1 MARRYSYTPRRTGS
15 STATGA
21 VSIPIIPI
29 LFAIAAVVL
38 GVLFLFRGGGSP
50 TDVVEPDN
58 AALAGGASGSVT
70 PVVASAQAT
79 PRKTPRETVVPQIS
93 GLSAVILEE
102 PCGAVLYANN
112 ENTHYPPA
120 SLTKIVTALVA
131 MDEVD
136 DLDRTVDITV
146 DGAALALETD
156 ATVMGLLPGQR
167 LSMED
172 LIYGLLMRSG
182 NDAAIQIAEAV
193 SGSETAFVALMN
205 ARVAELGLTDTHF
218 ANAHGMD
225 APGLYASAHDMAL
238 LGHELMKDPFLAKVV
253 STREYKPGWALPA
266 IENTNLMLTGYEGSI
281 GIKTGYTDQAS
292 ETIVAAA
299 EDTGRVLIVTV
310 LKSQDHYRDAGRLLD
325 WGFESTAPA
334 C

>member
-1 MARRYSYTPRRTGS
+1 VLVL
-15 STATGA
+15 GA
-21 VSIPIIPI
+21 VVFGI
-29 LFAIAAVVL
+29 
-38 GVLFLFRGGGSP
+38 LFLFRGGGA
-50 TDVVEPDN
+50 DVADPDE
-58 AALAGGASGSVT
+58 AALALPHVSGTVT
-70 PVVASAQAT
+70 PAVASAQAT
-79 PRKTPRETVVPQIS
+79 PRRTPRETSPPVIS
-93 GLSAVILEE
+93 GLAATILDE
-102 PCGAVLYANN
+102 PCGAVLYAAN
-112 ENTHYPPA
+112 EDTHYPPA

-131 MDEVD
+131 MDEID
-136 DLDRTVDITV
+136 DLDEMIEITV

-193 SGSETAFVALMN
+193 AGSEAAFVAMMN
-205 ARVAELGLTDTHF
+205 AKVAALGLTDTHF

-225 APGLYASAHDMAL
+225 APRIFTSAHDMAL
-238 LGHELMKDPFLAKVV
+238 LGHELMKDPFLKQVV
-253 STREYKPGWALPA
+253 NTREYQPGWDLPA
-266 IENTNLMLTGYEGSI
+266 IENSNLMLTGYEGSI

-299 EDTGRVLIVTV
+299 EDSGRVLIVTV